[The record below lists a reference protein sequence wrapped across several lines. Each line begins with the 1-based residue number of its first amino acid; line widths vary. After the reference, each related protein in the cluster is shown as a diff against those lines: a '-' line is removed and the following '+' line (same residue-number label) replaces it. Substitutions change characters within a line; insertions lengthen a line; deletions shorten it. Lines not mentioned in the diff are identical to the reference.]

1 MSSSPLK
8 QEMCRC
14 RTGISTGSSK
24 RRIQAFVIAAICV
37 IPFSGK
43 AKNRWFSDE
52 ISVLKGS
59 VVACFSHFPS
69 LPQDQF
75 YRHML
80 DSSPHL

>member
-1 MSSSPLK
+1 M
-8 QEMCRC
+8 
-14 RTGISTGSSK
+14 
-24 RRIQAFVIAAICV
+24 

-43 AKNRWFSDE
+43 AKNRWISDE

>member
-1 MSSSPLK
+1 
-8 QEMCRC
+8 
-14 RTGISTGSSK
+14 
-24 RRIQAFVIAAICV
+24 V

-59 VVACFSHFPS
+59 VFACFSHLPS
-69 LPQDQF
+69 LAQDQF